1 MVQQI
6 SSSGAEEGQAG
17 EATQQQRCASCVC
30 VAGLVLLPPY
40 AGIGASMALSVTT
53 SKNWT
58 PATRQEPL
66 RERTVSRMQRLRRRL
81 SLGRLSLSKEVIL
94 PDADNEQRVTL
105 NGFERV
111 ADASQLSPVG
121 EDAPLPPPRTSSS
134 HSGLDRPPPAS
145 SVKAGW
151 LRPTPH
157 SSSFDGSS
165 TTERRPVCR
174 PARPKS
180 EVLLSQHKA
189 TQAARSPSMLLE
201 GSQLRFGR
209 LEAYVRLEQ
218 LGEGSYATVYR
229 GYSNLMGQVV
239 ALKEIRLQPEEG
251 TPFTAIREAS
261 LLRGLKHANIVT
273 LHDIIHT
280 KDTLMF
286 VFEYVHTDLSQYLEK
301 HPGGLHSR
309 NVKLFLFQLLRG
321 TGLLPPEAHPAQE
334 TPFLPP
340 ETLKIKEQCTT
351 LVCTFAFRDL
361 KPQNLLIS
369 EQGELKLADFG
380 LARAKSVPS
389 RTYSHEVV
397 TLWYRPPD
405 VLLGSTDYS
414 TSLDMWGVGCIF
426 IEMVTGAAAFP
437 GVKDTG
443 DQLEKIWKVLGTPTE
458 ATWEGV
464 SRLKNYKLHKCGVYP
479 GQPLRTAFPKL
490 AEVPQA
496 DEMANRLLQLRPQDR
511 ISASEALHQ
520 LYFADLPPQVHQL
533 PDQSSLFTIAAC
545 KLAQETYNMPL
556 SVMKAAAKLRC

>member
-17 EATQQQRCASCVC
+17 EATPQQRCASCEC

-94 PDADNEQRVTL
+94 PDADNERVTL

-134 HSGLDRPPPAS
+134 HSGLDRPPPGS

-321 TGLLPPEAHPAQE
+321 LAYCHRRLILH
-334 TPFLPP
+334 
-340 ETLKIKEQCTT
+340 
-351 LVCTFAFRDL
+351 RDL

-464 SRLKNYKLHKCGVYP
+464 SRLKNYKLHKCGMYP

>member
-1 MVQQI
+1 
-6 SSSGAEEGQAG
+6 
-17 EATQQQRCASCVC
+17 
-30 VAGLVLLPPY
+30 
-40 AGIGASMALSVTT
+40 MALSVTT

-121 EDAPLPPPRTSSS
+121 EDAPLPPPRTSSL
-134 HSGLDRPPPAS
+134 HSGLDRPPHGS

-201 GSQLRFGR
+201 
-209 LEAYVRLEQ
+209 
-218 LGEGSYATVYR
+218 
-229 GYSNLMGQVV
+229 
-239 ALKEIRLQPEEG
+239 
-251 TPFTAIREAS
+251 
-261 LLRGLKHANIVT
+261 
-273 LHDIIHT
+273 
-280 KDTLMF
+280 
-286 VFEYVHTDLSQYLEK
+286 
-301 HPGGLHSR
+301 
-309 NVKLFLFQLLRG
+309 
-321 TGLLPPEAHPAQE
+321 
-334 TPFLPP
+334 
-340 ETLKIKEQCTT
+340 
-351 LVCTFAFRDL
+351 
-361 KPQNLLIS
+361 NLLIS

-414 TSLDMWGVGCIF
+414 TSLDMC
-426 IEMVTGAAAFP
+426 E
-437 GVKDTG
+437 
-443 DQLEKIWKVLGTPTE
+443 VLGTPTE

-464 SRLKNYKLHKCGVYP
+464 SRLKNYKLHKCGMYP